1 MKTFEVR
8 ADSSMILNHLE
19 FGELDSIE
27 DSQSVYSRHVGSVEE
42 LDGIS
47 TTLTSESV
55 TFDRDFDSESL
66 EVNDE
71 GEDGDSSDKVHDVGK
86 SFTVESFLECSRF
99 VVPGEEEVEEGDES
113 TFKFGSSSSVDGSRR
128 ECLPHDRLADI
139 GSDEQVD
146 S

>member
-8 ADSSMILNHLE
+8 ADSSMILNYLG
-19 FGELDSIE
+19 FGESDSLE

-42 LDGIS
+42 LDGVS

-55 TFDRDFDSESL
+55 TLDRDLDSESL
-66 EVNDE
+66 EVDDE
-71 GEDGDSSDKVHDVGK
+71 GEDGDSSDEVHDVGK
-86 SFTVESFLECSRF
+86 SITVESFFECSRF

-113 TFKFGSSSSVDGSRR
+113 TFEFRSSSSVDGSRR
-128 ECLPHDRLADI
+128 ECLPHDRLADV